1 MAQFDVYR
9 NSNPLTSE
17 EIPYLIDIQAELLSH
32 LSTRVVIPFSSK
44 AKALRHLN
52 PMFVIEG
59 KEVVLMT
66 QEMAG
71 IERAYLGEKIISL
84 SEYRSEIIAA
94 IDFMISGF

>member
-9 NSNPLTSE
+9 NTNPSSFG
-17 EIPYLIDIQAELLSH
+17 EIPYLINIQAELLSH
-32 LSTRVVIPFSSK
+32 LSTRMVIPLSSK

-52 PMFVIEG
+52 PIFVIEG
-59 KEVVLMT
+59 IEVVLMT

-71 IERAYLGEKIISL
+71 IEQSVLGEKVISL
-84 SEYRSEIIAA
+84 CEYRNEIIGA